1 MQKSMCDSWRLDTVS
16 AIVCARAVICNEH
29 GKAQQIDFMHDSTFM
44 HYLQGQHRL
53 FRDVPV
59 CQGPE
64 CITYVDL
71 CEYIPSSH
79 FTNTRPL
86 SHSPAS
92 RISCSDQPDFDVSA
106 SALSDFQDDAEWSL
120 QASRVPSVL
129 SSLFTSPRVQICR
142 GVQCIITTWTWHG
155 PYSSLVRLT
164 GANART
170 QSLTQMRY
178 QMATLISACMT
189 GTWVGRYPLS
199 HAIVTWGAPCTV
211 DCCEPKWLC
220 MHDRTSRLSDR
231 AAEND

>member
-1 MQKSMCDSWRLDTVS
+1 
-16 AIVCARAVICNEH
+16 
-29 GKAQQIDFMHDSTFM
+29 MHDSICM
-44 HYLQGQHRL
+44 HYLQGQYRP
-53 FRDVPV
+53 FRDVAG
-59 CQGPE
+59 CQGPG
-64 CITYVDL
+64 CSTYVNL
-71 CEYIPSSH
+71 YRYISSSH
-79 FTNTRPL
+79 FTNTRPS

-92 RISCSDQPDFDVSA
+92 RISCSDQPDFDISVSA
-106 SALSDFQDDAEWSL
+106 PSGFQDQAEWSL

-170 QSLTQMRY
+170 QSLTQMR

-211 DCCEPKWLC
+211 DCCEPKRLC
-220 MHDRTSRLSDR
+220 MHDRTSRLSDG